1 MRIEMGD
8 KMRVWNLKIFFS
20 VSLAIHLLILSI
32 ASILFPDFKIDRLP
46 PLNIE
51 VSLLPLISGA
61 KSLPKVISS
70 PAVKTQIKKEEK
82 RQPSPLPVQAEAKVT
97 HINDPPPPPSQI
109 DEEKI
114 TRDSPDREMSISFPS
129 ETASTFKIEE
139 NLFPLKEAP
148 KKREDFSIA
157 LPYFHPKELHGNP
170 IPIIGSS
177 EEPQIAMK
185 NPSPYDGEIVFA
197 RPKYAENPKPH
208 YPNEARKNGYQ
219 GEVILRVEVLSNGR
233 VGQVE
238 VKSSS
243 GHEILD
249 RSALTAV
256 KQWRFI
262 PANRGNGSIPCW
274 VNIPI
279 KFQLQ

>member
-8 KMRVWNLKIFFS
+8 KMRVWNLKIFFP
-20 VSLAIHLLILSI
+20 VSLAIHLLFLSI

-51 VSLLPLISGA
+51 VSLLPLISEA
-61 KSLPKVISS
+61 KPVPKVISS

-97 HINDPPPPPSQI
+97 YINDLSPPPSQI

-114 TRDSPDREMSISFPS
+114 TRDSPDRGMSISFPS

-139 NLFPLKEAP
+139 NSSPLKEAP

-157 LPYFHPKELHGNP
+157 LPSFHPKELHGNP
-170 IPIIGSS
+170 IPIINSS

-197 RPKYAENPKPH
+197 RPKYTENPKPH

-233 VGQVE
+233 VGHHLPVD
-238 VKSSS
+238 V
-243 GHEILD
+243 GLLP
-249 RSALTAV
+249 RNA
-256 KQWRFI
+256 
-262 PANRGNGSIPCW
+262 
-274 VNIPI
+274 
-279 KFQLQ
+279 